1 MRQESSSDS
10 SDLESS
16 NADSSNL
23 DSSNVDSSKHMQEI
37 FDQADCL
44 YSNDQVVAVIDV
56 LAEEIN
62 TELATKNPLI
72 LIVMNG
78 GLVFGGQLLSRLNFP
93 LQVDYLHASRYG
105 DNTQG
110 ASLNWRV
117 QPSIDLK
124 NRCILIVDD
133 ILDEGKTLLEI
144 IAYCTEQGADKVLT
158 AVLTEK
164 RHDRKVTQD
173 LKADFC
179 GLTLEDRFVF
189 GFGMDYQGYWRNA
202 PGIYAVKGL

>member
-1 MRQESSSDS
+1 MSLQSSPDITH
-10 SDLESS
+10 
-16 NADSSNL
+16 A
-23 DSSNVDSSKHMQEI
+23 MQEV
-37 FDQADCL
+37 FNQADCL
-44 YSNDQVVAVIDV
+44 YSNDQVVTAIDV
-56 LAEEIN
+56 LAKEIN
-62 TELATKNPLI
+62 EVYNNQNPLI

-105 DNTQG
+105 DNIQG
-110 ASLNWRV
+110 DALNWRV
-117 QPSIDLK
+117 KPSVELQG
-124 NRCILIVDD
+124 RSILIVDD

-144 IAYCTEQGADKVLT
+144 IQYCKAQGAREVKS
-158 AVLTEK
+158 AVLTDK
-164 RHDRKVTQD
+164 QHDRKAKCD

-179 GLTLEDRFVF
+179 GLALEDRFVF

>member
-1 MRQESSSDS
+1 MSLPNSPDISHAMKE
-10 SDLESS
+10 
-16 NADSSNL
+16 
-23 DSSNVDSSKHMQEI
+23 VFK
-37 FDQADCL
+37 QADCL
-44 YSNDQVVAVIDV
+44 YSHAQVVAAIDA

-62 TELATKNPLI
+62 ASYDDQNPVI

-105 DNTQG
+105 DKILGET
-110 ASLNWRV
+110 LNWRV
-117 QPSIDLK
+117 KPSVDLQG
-124 NRCILIVDD
+124 RAVLIIDD

-144 IAYCTEQGADKVLT
+144 IHYCRAQGANEVKS
-158 AVLTEK
+158 AVLTDK
-164 RHDRKVTQD
+164 QHDRKAEPD

-179 GLTLEDRFVF
+179 GLALEDRFVF

>member
-1 MRQESSSDS
+1 MSIQCPPDQDS
-10 SDLESS
+10 SDQ
-16 NADSSNL
+16 DSSEK
-23 DSSNVDSSKHMQEI
+23 SPSEIACKMQEV

-44 YSNDQVVAVIDV
+44 FSNEQVIAAIDV
-56 LAEEIN
+56 LAKEIN
-62 TELATKNPLI
+62 LVLADKNPLI
-72 LIVMNG
+72 MIVMNG
-78 GLVFGGQLLSRLNFP
+78 GLVFGGQLLSRLHFP

-110 ASLNWRV
+110 ETLSWHA
-117 QPSIDLK
+117 QPSMDLN
-124 NRCILIVDD
+124 NRVVLIIDD

-144 IAYCTEQGADKVLT
+144 IKYCETQGAKNVMT

-164 RHDRKVTQD
+164 MHKRKANPNI
-173 LKADFC
+173 KADFC
-179 GLTLEDRFVF
+179 GLKLEDRFVF